1 MNASRRGFLAGVAAL
16 AALFG
21 QSADLEAEK
30 GEPFVPV
37 LSVPEGPFKTAQ
49 AFPELEVFR
58 DAVPFYQGGGK
69 KTVPRM
75 TALSR
80 VDGAYVRRTRPDEQ
94 FDRPYRLEEIVTG
107 GAETIDNDYTRSGKP
122 FFVCLN
128 YMRPPFFL
136 PKAEEIRADRADYAA
151 WKARHPGL
159 VAFEGLSE
167 IDSDS
172 HFLTVNYRQLP
183 AKDGIREHI
192 CGSFEPPAAT
202 GLAHRVSWAREAL
215 KRVVA
220 MNFGEKDHIS
230 LCSNTPG
237 YEHVFAALGAKYL
250 SYEATADWVYNS
262 WNVSGPFVRGA
273 ARQWGK
279 EFMWYCAQNA
289 ITYTRDG
296 VQKYGAN
303 YLLGTSDTWCPYG
316 GESESLAAR
325 QVLYGWLIGAK
336 WIMPEHWACWMR
348 LRDKDGNPI
357 PSPIAHKWN
366 DFYKMTQRTER
377 GETVT
382 PLAVLTPF
390 LEPFTGNY
398 DADYNAK
405 LEGTVQ
411 KDIFDTLVPMRG
423 EDPALRPDRK
433 KGEEGCMYNSR
444 YAGLFDVL
452 CPDAGQPSADFEKAL
467 SRYCHVLVAGT
478 RFDERKFDRRAL
490 DAFAKKGGV
499 IHRYPS
505 AECPD
510 TAALA
515 KLLDRIQR
523 ETMPVQV
530 DGDIQWG
537 VNRTSY
543 GYLVWLINNRGVV
556 QFKGEPTEFRQE
568 KTAHVTVT
576 TVATGERTTLDV
588 PPGGYV
594 LHKILLRRIGGNKG
608 EWTIDPRRSVLLKYQ
623 QRSLQ

>member
-1 MNASRRGFLAGVAAL
+1 MQNLFIRRLSLPVFVVFGFAGCA
-16 AALFG
+16 G
-21 QSADLEAEK
+21 SANIAEK

-69 KTVPRM
+69 KAVPRM
-75 TALSR
+75 TTLMRA
-80 VDGAYVRRTRPDEQ
+80 DPEAYARRTRPEEL
-94 FDRPYRLEEIVTG
+94 FDHPYRIEEIVTG
-107 GAETIDNDYTRSGKP
+107 GAEVIDNDYTRSGKP
-122 FFVCLN
+122 FFVCLS

-136 PKAEEIRADRADYAA
+136 PKAEDIRADRADYAA

-159 VAFEGLSE
+159 LAFEGLSE

-172 HFLTVNYRQLP
+172 HFLTVNYERLSE
-183 AKDGIREHI
+183 KDGIRDHI
-192 CGSFEPPAAT
+192 HGSFEPPAAT

-215 KRVVA
+215 DRIVA
-220 MNFGEKDHIS
+220 MNFGEKDFAC

-237 YEHVFAALGAKYL
+237 YEHVFGAFGAKYL
-250 SYEATADWVYNS
+250 FYEATADWVYNS

-348 LRDKDGNPI
+348 LKDKDGNPI
-357 PSPIAHKWN
+357 PSHIAQRWN

-377 GETVT
+377 GETIT

-390 LEPFTGNY
+390 NEPFTGNY
-398 DADYNAK
+398 HANYNDK

-423 EDPALRPDRK
+423 EDPNLKPDRK
-433 KGEEGCMYNSR
+433 KGEEGCMYNSH
-444 YAGLFDVL
+444 YAGFFDVL
-452 CPDAGQPSADFEKAL
+452 CPDAGQPSVDFKKAL
-467 SRYCHVLVAGT
+467 SRYRHVLVAGT
-478 RFDERKFDRRAL
+478 RFDEKKVDVAALRKFKEA
-490 DAFAKKGGV
+490 GGV
-499 IHRYPS
+499 LHRYPS
-505 AECPD
+505 TECPD
-510 TAALA
+510 KTALA

-523 ETMPVQV
+523 ETMPVLV
-530 DGDIQWG
+530 EGDIQWG

-556 QFKGEPTEFRQE
+556 QFKGEPTEFRSE
-568 KTAHVTVT
+568 KTANVTVT
-576 TVATGERTTLDV
+576 RSDTGEKTHLTV
-588 PPGGYV
+588 QPGGYI
-594 LHKILLRRIGGNKG
+594 LHKI
-608 EWTIDPRRSVLLKYQ
+608 E
-623 QRSLQ
+623 LQ